1 MSIVHSRRSAD
12 AGLDRLL
19 PEIVALADRAGAV
32 ILEHYHGDVAVRAK
46 ADASPVTAADEAA
59 EAVILAR
66 LAELTPE
73 IPVVAEETVA
83 AGHVPDIDDGPFWLV
98 DPLDGTKEFLSG
110 NGEFTV
116 NIALIEAPRAGAR
129 RGARAGARPGLV
141 GRAWQRRDARDA
153 EAARARS
160 RCARRRS
167 GGLVAIASRSH
178 RDAETQAFLDRAGVA
193 ECISAGSSLK
203 FCLVAEGK
211 ADLYPRFGRTM
222 EWDVAA
228 GHAVLAPRAARS
240 RPGTARRSSTA
251 SPGFEN
257 PPSSPAA
264 PEPLLRPRWTT
275 TVSGAHT
282 AGPPPASCILQRH
295 RCLLAR
301 GLASDKKGH
310 KR

>member
-1 MSIVHSRRSAD
+1 MLH
-12 AGLDRLL
+12 LERLL

-32 ILEHYHGDVAVRAK
+32 ILEHYHGDVVVRAK
-46 ADASPVTAADEAA
+46 ADASPVTVADEAA

-83 AGHVPDIDDGPFWLV
+83 AGHVPDLDDGPFWLV
-98 DPLDGTKEFLSG
+98 DPLDGTKEFLSR

-116 NIALIEAPRAGAR
+116 NIALIEGREPVLGVVLAPAR
-129 RGARAGARPGLV
+129 
-141 GRAWQRRDARDA
+141 GRAWWGARGSGASVRDA
-153 EAARARS
+153 EGDVRAIAVRHPPD
-160 RCARRRS
+160 

-178 RDAETQAFLDRAGVA
+178 RDAETQAFLDQAGVA

-228 GHAVLAPRAARS
+228 GHAVLSAAGGQVTTKDGAPVRYHKPS
-240 RPGTARRSSTA
+240 
-251 SPGFEN
+251 FEN
-257 PPSSPAA
+257 PAF
-264 PEPLLRPRWTT
+264 
-275 TVSGAHT
+275 
-282 AGPPPASCILQRH
+282 I
-295 RCLLAR
+295 AR
-301 GLASDKKGH
+301 GA
-310 KR
+310 

>member
-1 MSIVHSRRSAD
+1 MAD
-12 AGLDRLL
+12 LDRLL
-19 PEIVALADRAGAV
+19 PEIVALAERAGAV

-83 AGHVPDIDDGPFWLV
+83 AGHVPEIGGGPFWLV
-98 DPLDGTKEFLSG
+98 DPLDGTKEFLSR

-116 NIALIEAPRAGAR
+116 NIALVQAREPVLGVVLAPARAQAWWGACGKGATARAADGRTRAISVRKAPAGA
-129 RGARAGARPGLV
+129 
-141 GRAWQRRDARDA
+141 
-153 EAARARS
+153 
-160 RCARRRS
+160 
-167 GGLVAIASRSH
+167 LVAIASRSH
-178 RDAETQAFLDRAGVA
+178 RDPETQAYLDQAGVA

-228 GHAVLAPRAARS
+228 GHAVLAAAGGRVTT
-240 RPGTARRSSTA
+240 RDGAPFLYRK
-251 SPGFEN
+251 PGFEN
-257 PPSSPAA
+257 PAF
-264 PEPLLRPRWTT
+264 
-275 TVSGAHT
+275 
-282 AGPPPASCILQRH
+282 I
-295 RCLLAR
+295 AR
-301 GLASDKKGH
+301 GA
-310 KR
+310 